1 MTLSAHL
8 GAPNDRKVVLKNVI
22 GILRGSDPVLKST
35 CVLLTAHYDHIGT
48 ADTAGPFAVS
58 QPKDASDR
66 IYNGA
71 NDDGSG
77 TVSVIEIA
85 RALARLNPR
94 PRRSIVFMTF
104 FGEELGEVG
113 AKFYASHPIFT
124 PGKTVADLNLEQL
137 GRTDSTT
144 GPQVGTVTMTGY
156 QYSDLA
162 KFIEQAGRETGIKIY
177 EDQDASDDYFIRSDN
192 EALAKIGIPAH
203 TIAVAYE
210 FPDYHAVGDEWQKID
225 YDNMAKVDRMV
236 ALAVWNLANSPA
248 VPQWNADNPKAAPYR
263 KVRGNIQ

>member
-1 MTLSAHL
+1 V
-8 GAPNDRKVVLKNVI
+8 R
-22 GILRGSDPVLKST
+22 
-35 CVLLTAHYDHIGT
+35 
-48 ADTAGPFAVS
+48 

-85 RALARLNPR
+85 RAIARLNPR

-113 AKFYASHPIFT
+113 AKFYASHPIF
-124 PGKTVADLNLEQL
+124 PPDKSVADLNLEQL

-144 GPQVGTVTMTGY
+144 GPQVGTITMTGY

-162 KFIEQAGRETGIKIY
+162 KFIEQAGHETGIKIY
-177 EDQDASDDYFIRSDN
+177 EDKEASDEYFVRSDN

-225 YDNMAKVDRMV
+225 YHNMAKVDRML
-236 ALAVWNLANSPA
+236 ALAVWNLANSTAAPE
-248 VPQWNADNPKAAPYR
+248 WNADNPKAQPYR
-263 KVRGNIQ
+263 KVRGNIK